1 MRVNS
6 LKEITFH
13 LWVSLRAYEFTN
25 DLRQPWKDILVD
37 SSFAVPCKDIP
48 PLYTFDIMRESFLLF
63 ANDWFS
69 HRHPID
75 TRENLVFLFICAIVV
90 NAVVIAGLSHAV
102 WWLMYNIYIF
112 VCSSCWLLSYQLNPK
127 EKHFVSVKSKLRFSI
142 HFLRCVMRESRN
154 FFFFPRTVSRITWL
168 NVMWESFTLYNRRDF
183 SVYLVDIQNIIR
195 RLLVDAASS
204 SSFATVYRPQSQQW
218 NANAVICTI
227 LYYGTVS

>member
-1 MRVNS
+1 M
-6 LKEITFH
+6 
-13 LWVSLRAYEFTN
+13 
-25 DLRQPWKDILVD
+25 
-37 SSFAVPCKDIP
+37 
-48 PLYTFDIMRESFLLF
+48 FDIMRESFLLF
-63 ANDWFS
+63 ATDWFS

-102 WWLMYNIYIF
+102 WWLMYTIYIF
-112 VCSSCWLLSYQLNPK
+112 LFAQVVGFWAISSTQKRNTLSLSKANC
-127 EKHFVSVKSKLRFSI
+127 VSVSI
-142 HFLRCVMRESRN
+142 FCVAWCGNHET

-168 NVMWESFTLYNRRDF
+168 NVMWESFTLYNRRDI
-183 SVYLVDIQNIIR
+183 SVYLVDIENIIR